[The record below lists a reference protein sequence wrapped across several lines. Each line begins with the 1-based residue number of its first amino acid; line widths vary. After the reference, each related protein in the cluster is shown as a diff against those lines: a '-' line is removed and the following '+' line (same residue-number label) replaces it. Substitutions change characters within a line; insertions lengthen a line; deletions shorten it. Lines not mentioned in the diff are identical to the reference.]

1 MSRSWS
7 QDDPKRGQRY
17 AERFDRLE
25 ASGASVHGEADFVAA
40 LHPASVL
47 DAGCGTGRVGIELGR
62 RGLDVCGVDRDP
74 AMLAVARERSPEVGW
89 FEADLAAPDLDLG
102 RRFDVVV
109 AAGNVMIFVD
119 AGTEGAVVANLAR
132 HLEPGGALV
141 AGFQLEPRGLTLARY
156 DEVASAAGLVLADR
170 FATWDRQPFAP
181 GGAYAVSVHRRA
193 PL

>member
-62 RGLDVCGVDRDP
+62 LLGRQ
-74 AMLAVARERSPEVGW
+74 PEVQVLETPGTLRGSIADVSRRRSFTGPCRVYW
-89 FEADLAAPDLDLG
+89 KEGMRRMVEA
-102 RRFDVVV
+102 RV
-109 AAGNVMIFVD
+109 A
-119 AGTEGAVVANLAR
+119 T
-132 HLEPGGALV
+132 
-141 AGFQLEPRGLTLARY
+141 
-156 DEVASAAGLVLADR
+156 S
-170 FATWDRQPFAP
+170 
-181 GGAYAVSVHRRA
+181 
-193 PL
+193 